1 MLPAIGSICCGNSWV
16 KTAIAVFTTT
26 NDNGKVEELRKIP
39 PPENRKIHDKIDP
52 NLYIAFSLLGS
63 RGVMVVEKH
72 ATKGIANF
80 RSNLSGFKFAQPF

>member
-39 PPENRKIHDKIDP
+39 PPENRKIHSKIDS
-52 NLYIAFSLLGS
+52 NLYIAFYLLGS
-63 RGVMVVEKH
+63 RVEGRGSRVEGRGSRVEGRDGCGKACH
-72 ATKGIANF
+72 
-80 RSNLSGFKFAQPF
+80 